1 MKSAEDARR
10 RGDSKALIGKSGKEA
25 KIGGELVAAT
35 GGALRQLGED
45 VLRIDEHVKS
55 IVTSAREQSV
65 GLSEITTSISRMDQ
79 VTQKNA
85 AMAEEAN
92 ATSHRLA
99 IDAENLTQL
108 AKQFKIGEGMIAR
121 QTPREATPAS
131 HSRSSPAR
139 SLIGKVAGAFNGG
152 SAATAI
158 ASPAGNNW
166 EEF

>member
-1 MKSAEDARR
+1 MKSAEDAR
-10 RGDSKALIGKSGKEA
+10 RGDSKALIGKSGEEV
-25 KIGGELVAAT
+25 KIGGDLVTAA
-35 GGALRQLGED
+35 GGALRQL
-45 VLRIDEHVKS
+45 DEHVKS

-65 GLSEITTSISRMDQ
+65 GLSEINTSISPMDQ

-85 AMAEEAN
+85 AMVEEAN
-92 ATSHRLA
+92 AASHRLA

-108 AKQFKIGEGMIAR
+108 IKQFKIGEGMTAR
-121 QTPREATPAS
+121 QTQREATPAS
-131 HSRSSPAR
+131 HSIPSPAR
-139 SLIGKVAGAFNGG
+139 SLIGTVAGAFNGG